1 MKSVIHKENS
11 LAIAYDASLLEIPG
25 VDFFSVDYWRSKQAL
40 EGEAVGRGS
49 AWFINTAFGPVVL
62 RQYLR
67 GGWVAKISRQSYF
80 FTTVSRSRPFREYHL
95 LAALYDQGLPVP
107 KPVAALCEF
116 HGVISS
122 GALMT
127 ARISSARTLADV
139 LPGNNEGND
148 LDVGLWESVGKCIH
162 RFHEAGVWHAD
173 LNARN
178 ILLDENSQVF
188 LIDFD
193 RARFTPGKAVNGQG
207 NLKRLKRSLT
217 KLWPPGELSA
227 MQAAWARLKAAYHE

>member
-49 AWFINTAFGPVVL
+49 AWFINSAFGPVVL

-95 LAALYDQGLPVP
+95 LAALYDLGLPVP

-116 HGVISS
+116 HGFISS

-127 ARISSARTLADV
+127 ARISSAQTLADV
-139 LPGNNEGND
+139 LPGNDGYE
-148 LDVGLWESVGKCIH
+148 GLWESVGKCMR
-162 RFHEAGVWHAD
+162 RFHDAGVWHAD

-193 RARFTPGKAVNGQG
+193 RARFKPGKAVNGQG

-217 KLWPPGELSA
+217 KLWPPGELPA
-227 MQAAWARLKAAYHE
+227 MQPAWAQLKAAYHG

>member
-80 FTTVSRSRPFREYHL
+80 FTTVSRSRPFREYQL
-95 LAALYDQGLPVP
+95 LAALYDRGLPVP

-116 HGVISS
+116 HSFISS

-127 ARISSARTLADV
+127 ARISSAQTLADI
-139 LPGNNEGND
+139 LPGNDGYE
-148 LDVGLWESVGKCIH
+148 GLWESVGKCIR
-162 RFHEAGVWHAD
+162 RFHDAGVWHAD

-227 MQAAWARLKAAYHE
+227 MQPAWAQLTAAYHE

>member
-1 MKSVIHKENS
+1 MKSVIHKES
-11 LAIAYDASLLEIPG
+11 LLAIAYDASLMETPT
-25 VDFFSVDYWRSKQAL
+25 VDYFSVDYWRSKQAL

-80 FTTVSRSRPFREYHL
+80 FSTVSRSRPFREYHL
-95 LAALYDQGLPVP
+95 LAALYDLGLPVP
-107 KPVAALCEF
+107 KPVTALCEF
-116 HGVISS
+116 HGIISS

-127 ARISSARTLADV
+127 ARISSAKTLADV
-139 LPGNNEGND
+139 LPGNEAI
-148 LDVGLWESVGKCIH
+148 WESVGKCIR
-162 RFHEAGVWHAD
+162 RFHDAGVWHAD

-178 ILLDENSQVF
+178 ILLDADLRVF

-193 RARFTPGKAVNGQG
+193 RARFTPGKVVNGEG
-207 NLKRLKRSLT
+207 NLKRLKRSLA
-217 KLWPPGELSA
+217 KLWPTGELSA
-227 MQAAWARLKAAYHE
+227 MQAAWTQLIAAYHG

>member
-148 LDVGLWESVGKCIH
+148 LDVGLWESVGKCIR
-162 RFHEAGVWHAD
+162 RFHDAGVWHAD

-178 ILLDENSQVF
+178 ILLGENSQVF

-193 RARFTPGKAVNGQG
+193 RARFTPGKAVKGQG

-227 MQAAWARLKAAYHE
+227 MQPAWAQLKAAYHE

>member
-1 MKSVIHKENS
+1 MKSVIHKESS
-11 LAIAYDASLLEIPG
+11 LAIAYDASLMEMPT
-25 VDFFSVDYWRSKQAL
+25 VDYFSVDYWRSKQAL

-80 FTTVSRSRPFREYHL
+80 FSTVSRSRPFREYHL
-95 LAALYDQGLPVP
+95 LAALYDLGLPVP
-107 KPVAALCEF
+107 KPVTALCEF
-116 HGVISS
+116 HGIISS

-127 ARISSARTLADV
+127 ARISSAQTLADV
-139 LPGNNEGND
+139 LPGNEGI
-148 LDVGLWESVGKCIH
+148 WESVGKCIR
-162 RFHEAGVWHAD
+162 RFHDAGVWHAD

-178 ILLDENSQVF
+178 ILLDADLQVF

-193 RARFTPGKAVNGQG
+193 RARFTPGKVVNGEG
-207 NLKRLKRSLT
+207 NLKRLKRSLV
-217 KLWPPGELSA
+217 KLWPTGELSA
-227 MQAAWARLKAAYHE
+227 MQAAWTQLIAAYHG